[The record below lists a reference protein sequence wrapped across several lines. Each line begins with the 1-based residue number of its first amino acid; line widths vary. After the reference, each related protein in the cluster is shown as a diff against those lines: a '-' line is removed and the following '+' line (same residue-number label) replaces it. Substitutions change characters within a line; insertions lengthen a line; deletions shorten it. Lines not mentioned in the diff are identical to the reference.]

1 LHRADSQW
9 KEGAMEMFNSEAVK
23 KRLESFGYEAKK
35 EDEPSLDFCV
45 GKTQNSILNK
55 INWKEL
61 PEGLEYI
68 AVDMAAGEFLQAK
81 KTFAPDDLS
90 MLDLSSAVKQIQ
102 SGDTNTV
109 FAIGSGSLTREQR
122 LDIFISHLLSY
133 GKGEINSF
141 RRLRW

>member
-1 LHRADSQW
+1 
-9 KEGAMEMFNSEAVK
+9 MFNSEAVK
-23 KRLESFGYEAKK
+23 KRLESFGYRAEK
-35 EDEPSLDFCV
+35 EDEFSLDFCV
-45 GKTQNSILNK
+45 GKTKRTILNQ

-61 PEGLEYI
+61 PEELEYI

-81 KTFAPDDLS
+81 KTFAPDGLS
-90 MLDLSSAVKQIQ
+90 MIDLSSAVKQIQ

-109 FAIGSGSLTREQR
+109 FAIGSGSLTKEQR
-122 LDIFISHLLSY
+122 LDLFINHLLSY